1 LLYNQKQI
9 IMNPKK
15 ELKKNDEM
23 AKAIFALVLKAVAF
37 DAIKYSQKFPN

>member
-1 LLYNQKQI
+1 
-9 IMNPKK
+9 MNPKK
-15 ELKKNDEM
+15 ELKNDEM